1 MAEGLRL
8 AVKRLVAHA
17 YRRARCRDAGGAITR
32 GRGRAAF
39 AVAAGAAVRGAG
51 EQRWRAR
58 CWRRW
63 PRMKVSGR
71 CWVIRCAWRRLAR
84 HRQPIPF
91 SRSDDIRANPCGGV
105 DAEASEHRV
114 DLVVVSRDLGGG
126 QAKDAL
132 AAVRTALAEADLEME
147 GWRCVLLVPLF
158 ADATR
163 QRVGLWRA
171 LLRVKAGG

>member
-1 MAEGLRL
+1 M
-8 AVKRLVAHA
+8 LVALAANESVRALLGDPMRVAEAGSPSPA
-17 YRRARCRDAGGAITR
+17 YPFLEI
-32 GRGRAAF
+32 GRHTSEP
-39 AVAAGAAVRGAG
+39 V
-51 EQRWRAR
+51 
-58 CWRRW
+58 
-63 PRMKVSGR
+63 
-71 CWVIRCAWRRLAR
+71 
-84 HRQPIPF
+84 
-91 SRSDDIRANPCGGV
+91 GGV

-171 LLRVKAGG
+171 LLRVKAVVEPV